1 MHQTFS
7 QRSVGVMSE
16 AETRGVLVH
25 IIMVKMFVLGISVQY
40 ACVPNKCN
48 IYFLILME
56 KKTELRDVITEL
68 CCPPSQFSF
77 RILQFRILVYIF
89 TLL

>member
-40 ACVPNKCN
+40 ACLPNKCN

-68 CCPPSQFSF
+68 
-77 RILQFRILVYIF
+77 
-89 TLL
+89 